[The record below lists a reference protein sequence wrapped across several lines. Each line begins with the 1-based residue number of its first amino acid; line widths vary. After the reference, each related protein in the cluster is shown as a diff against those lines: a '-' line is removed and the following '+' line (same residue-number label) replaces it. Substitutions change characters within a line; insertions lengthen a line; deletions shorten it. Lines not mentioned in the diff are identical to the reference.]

1 MTDELNER
9 IMQARIKL
17 ERARNQALE
26 PDAINLAE
34 VLDDLAFLM
43 MEIVDRLPTLSKDK
57 IDG

>member
-43 MEIVDRLPTLSKDK
+43 MEIADRLPTLSKDK